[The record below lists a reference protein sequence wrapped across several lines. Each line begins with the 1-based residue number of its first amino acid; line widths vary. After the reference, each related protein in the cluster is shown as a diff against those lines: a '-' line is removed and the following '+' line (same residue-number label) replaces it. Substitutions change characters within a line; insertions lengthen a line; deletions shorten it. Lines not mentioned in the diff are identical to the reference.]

1 MLSKL
6 QNLISDIY
14 RVDPGYDV
22 ADFLITD
29 PTIASALGGGSMLP
43 KTEETVLLQEDAEG
57 LAMSVFLDDKLLER
71 LKNHDPMQLLQ
82 ADQLP
87 DLWMVL
93 EGVSHFS
100 YLAWS
105 ARKNRQV
112 SLLELE
118 MQAEVDKFVSTLFLA
133 VDQDDA
139 ELVDNMHHRLFGN
152 VGFHKQLNAGQLER
166 YVTANSY
173 AARFCHGL
181 RQRIANDCELG
192 LRELRKY
199 YRLTQRDKISHIH
212 SHAY

>member
-1 MLSKL
+1 MISEL
-6 QNLISDIY
+6 QNLLIDIY
-14 RVDPGYDV
+14 RVEPGYDV

-29 PTIASALGGGSMLP
+29 PAVASALGGSSMLSD
-43 KTEETVLLQEDAEG
+43 TEETVLLQEDADG
-57 LAMSVFLDDKLLER
+57 LAMSVFLDKELLER
-71 LKNHDPMQLLQ
+71 LKGRDPLQFLQ
-82 ADQLP
+82 ADQLN
-87 DLWMVL
+87 DLWTVL

-133 VDQDDA
+133 VGQNDV

-152 VGFHKQLNAGQLER
+152 VGFHEELNSDQRER
-166 YVTANSY
+166 YEVANAY

-181 RQRIANDCELG
+181 RRRIANDCAGG
-192 LRELRKY
+192 LSELRKY
-199 YRLTQRDKISHIH
+199 YRMSQGEKISHIH
-212 SHAY
+212 SFAY